1 MIVFLTVIFVVL
13 LLIAF
18 KIKIIKPTLAWK
30 LSPLVWFVL
39 LLIGL
44 FTPCN
49 SGHHRASLVAPIPQ
63 RFGIGF

>member
-1 MIVFLTVIFVVL
+1 MIVFLTVIYVAIL
-13 LLIAF
+13 LLAF

-44 FTPCN
+44 FIPMQFW
-49 SGHHRASLVAPIPQ
+49 APSVPAY
-63 RFGIGF
+63 RRPV